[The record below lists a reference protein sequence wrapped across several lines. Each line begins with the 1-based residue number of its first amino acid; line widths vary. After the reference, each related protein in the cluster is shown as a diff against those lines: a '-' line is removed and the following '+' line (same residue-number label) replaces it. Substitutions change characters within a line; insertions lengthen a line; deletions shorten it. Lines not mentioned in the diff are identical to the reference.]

1 MTPHDEMIQDSQIAA
16 RDIQKRTRL
25 LLAVSSALALCGAG
39 AFLYF
44 IAGPQAARAWQAYLV
59 NFVFWTGLSFGAL
72 LFVAIM
78 NMTSAHWSRPVKR
91 LAEAPGAF
99 LPIACLLFA
108 GLYPGRAQIF
118 PWILEPVEG
127 KLHWL
132 SAEFLFARDGA
143 GLLLLTGL
151 ALVLIYWSVR
161 DDQRAAA
168 ETAPAFQQGGKQP
181 RLQAALSPIFGIAYA
196 VVLSLVAIDLI
207 MSLDPHWVSTLFGAY
222 YFVGCFYSALAG
234 LIILCGLSQS
244 VQGLGKYITA
254 RQFQDLGK
262 LLLGFCLVTG
272 DFFYSQFL
280 VIWYGNLPEEA
291 RYVILR
297 VRNSTWEPLAWAVLI
312 ACFAGP
318 FLVLLNRKI
327 KMKPAAMLLL
337 GCVILAGM
345 WLERLLLIAPSL
357 WKGSALPLGMPELL
371 ISSGYLGAMAVSVL
385 VFLRNVPPL
394 PLSDPLFF
402 AMLDAARTEN
412 GERRT

>member
-1 MTPHDEMIQDSQIAA
+1 MTPYDEMIQDSLSAA
-16 RDIQKRTRL
+16 RDIKKRTRP
-25 LLAVSSALALCGAG
+25 LLAVFSALALCGAA

-44 IAGPQAARAWQAYLV
+44 IAGPHAARAWQAYLV
-59 NFVFWTGLSFGAL
+59 NFVFWTGLSLGAL

-78 NMTSAHWSRPVKR
+78 NMTNASWSRPIKR

-108 GLYPGRAQIF
+108 GLYAGRAQLF
-118 PWILEPVEG
+118 PWIHEPAEG
-127 KLHWL
+127 KQLWL
-132 SAEFLFARDGA
+132 SAGFLFARDGA

-161 DDQRAAA
+161 DDRKVLAD
-168 ETAPAFQQGGKQP
+168 TAPASPEFGKQP
-181 RLQAALSPIFGIAYA
+181 RLQAALSAIFGIAYA
-196 VVLSLVAIDLI
+196 VVLSLLAFDLI

-222 YFVGCFYSALAG
+222 YFIGCFYAALAG
-234 LIILCGLSQS
+234 LVILCGLSRS
-244 VQGLGKYITA
+244 LQGLGKYITP

-280 VIWYGNLPEEA
+280 VIWYANLPEET

-297 VRNSTWEPLAWAVLI
+297 VRSSTWEPLAWIVLTG
-312 ACFAGP
+312 CFAGP
-318 FLVLLNRKI
+318 FVVLLNRRI
-327 KMKPAAMLLL
+327 KMKPAAMMLL

-357 WKGSALPLGMPELL
+357 WKGSGLPLGMPELL
-371 ISSGYLGAMAVSVL
+371 ISGGFLGAMAVSVL
-385 VFLRNVPPL
+385 VFLRGVPLL
-394 PLSDPLFF
+394 PLSDPLFVKQ
-402 AMLDAARTEN
+402 LNAARAES
-412 GERRT
+412 GERLL